1 MAKGA
6 IGKANVIKKIKEAF
20 GTDFIGEYDKKL
32 YVYTQENGERVQIA
46 ISLTCPKVPVEVSSA
61 PVTGDFNF
69 EDDTPN
75 VVVAAG
81 AYQPADI
88 TPEERQRVN
97 DLMKM
102 LDL

>member
-1 MAKGA
+1 MAKGTIA
-6 IGKANVIKKIKEAF
+6 KQAVINKIQTAF
-20 GTDFIGEYDKKL
+20 GADFIGEYDKKI
-32 YVYTQENGERVQIA
+32 YVWAQENGERVQIA
-46 ISLTCPKVPVEVSSA
+46 ISLTCPKVPVEVSAA